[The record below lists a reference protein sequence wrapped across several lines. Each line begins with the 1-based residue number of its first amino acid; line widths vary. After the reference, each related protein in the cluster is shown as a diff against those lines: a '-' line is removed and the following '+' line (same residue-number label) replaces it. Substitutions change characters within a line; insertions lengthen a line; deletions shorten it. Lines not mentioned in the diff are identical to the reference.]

1 MRPLDLVSS
10 RHWVGIV
17 LLLATDGESQ
27 TSQPRRLEI
36 PAQWY
41 RNRHGEPPSFAT
53 LNQNR
58 ADLGIVG
65 ESQFL
70 RFGMRH
76 WLRPINIIRQLV
88 AISGLIRTSETCP
101 RLLFLFVRSY

>member
-1 MRPLDLVSS
+1 MDAADLRRLGARRTIIDRRKSQQAPGL
-10 RHWVGIV
+10 RAV
-17 LLLATDGESQ
+17 LRLPRQA
-27 TSQPRRLEI
+27 SQPRRLEI

-41 RNRHGEPPSFAT
+41 RNLHGEPSSFAT

-58 ADLGIVG
+58 ADFGIVG

-76 WLRPINIIRQLV
+76 WLRSINIMRRLV
-88 AISGLIRTSETCP
+88 AISGLI
-101 RLLFLFVRSY
+101 